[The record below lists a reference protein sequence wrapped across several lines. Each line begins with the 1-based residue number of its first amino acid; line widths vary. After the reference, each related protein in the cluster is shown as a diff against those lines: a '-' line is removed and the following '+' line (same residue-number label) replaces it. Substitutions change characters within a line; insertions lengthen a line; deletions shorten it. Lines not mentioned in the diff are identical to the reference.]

1 MALIFAAGVA
11 VVAVVV
17 AGAVVGDVAV
27 AGVAVGDAV
36 ADYQWE
42 PHLASFH

>member
-1 MALIFAAGVA
+1 MAPIFAAGVA